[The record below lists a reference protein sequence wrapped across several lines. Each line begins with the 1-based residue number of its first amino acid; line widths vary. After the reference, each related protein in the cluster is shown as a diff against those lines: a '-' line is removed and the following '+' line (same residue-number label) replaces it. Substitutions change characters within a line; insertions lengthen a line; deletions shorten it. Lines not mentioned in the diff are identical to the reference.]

1 MKNIILI
8 ALNFLRV
15 TFKKKTSFL
24 IYIVL
29 PVAAALVTLMLYSS
43 EGSAYTK
50 VGLVNHDNNIISN
63 DMIQYLEE
71 TEKFKFENISEEEI
85 QNKVANQ
92 DVDLVLNIPSG
103 FTESIYDN
111 NIKELQIETIR
122 GMDVTAWIERYLNFY
137 IKNMSDI
144 GVASEGNREVFNKI
158 YENFKNS
165 KLVLTKE
172 KLEDEYVGK
181 AVTQQGIGF
190 FILFILIG
198 CTSIT
203 KLILK
208 ERNTKTYQRI
218 CSSPVTSRE
227 YVLGN
232 VLANIIIILIQISLL
247 VFVAFRVLKI
257 NIHMPVWS
265 LFLILSLFG
274 LGAIGIGMVI
284 VSFSK
289 SSSEAG
295 NLSTLIITPTC
306 MLGGCFW
313 PLSFMPDS
321 LKKISSF
328 TPQKWVMEAIISIQ
342 SGKTINDVAINLA
355 ILAAF
360 ALVFFAI
367 AAFKMKYSDKT
378 ESFI

>member
-1 MKNIILI
+1 MKNILLI

-15 TFKKKTSFL
+15 TFKKKSSYL
-24 IYIVL
+24 VYIIL
-29 PVAAALVTLMLYSS
+29 PVASALAALMIYSS
-43 EGSAYTK
+43 AGTATNK
-50 VGLVNHDNNIISN
+50 VGLVNHDNSAISN
-63 DMIQYLEE
+63 DMIEYLQD
-71 TEKFKFENISEEEI
+71 TGKFSFVQINEEEM
-85 QNKVANQ
+85 QDKVVNQ
-92 DVDLVLNIPSG
+92 DVDLVLEIPEG
-103 FTESIYDN
+103 FTGSVYENDL
-111 NIKELQIETIR
+111 KELNIVTIR
-122 GMDVTAWIERYLNFY
+122 GMDVTVWIKSYLNFY
-137 IKNMSDI
+137 LKNLSDI
-144 GVASEGNREVFNKI
+144 STASEGNIEIFNDI
-158 YENFKNS
+158 YGNYKNS
-165 KLVLTKE
+165 ELELTKE

-232 VLANIIIILIQISLL
+232 VLANIVIVLVQVSLL
-247 VFVAFRVLKI
+247 IFGAFKILKI
-257 NIHMPVWS
+257 NIHMSPWS
-265 LFLILSLFG
+265 LLLILMLFG
-274 LGAIGIGMVI
+274 LAAIGIGMVI

-295 NLSTLIITPTC
+295 YLSTFIITPTC

-313 PLSFMPDS
+313 PISFMPDS

-328 TPQKWVMEAIISIQ
+328 TPQKWVVEAIVALQ
-342 SGKTINDVAINLA
+342 SGKAINDISINLV
-355 ILAAF
+355 ILVAF
-360 ALVFFAI
+360 SLVFFAI
-367 AAFKMKYSDKT
+367 AAFKMKFTDKT

>member
-24 IYIVL
+24 IYIIL
-29 PVAAALVTLMLYSS
+29 PVASALVTLMLYSS
-43 EGSAYTK
+43 SGAAITK
-50 VGLVNHDNNIISN
+50 VGLINNDNSTISS
-63 DMIQYLEE
+63 DMINYLEE
-71 TEKFKFENISEEEI
+71 TKKFKFENIKEEEVE
-85 QNKVANQ
+85 NKVANQ
-92 DVDLVLNIPSG
+92 EVDLVLEIPYG
-103 FTESIYDN
+103 FTESIYN
-111 NIKELQIETIR
+111 SNVKELKIETIR
-122 GMDVTAWIERYLNFY
+122 GMDVTAWIESYLNYY
-137 IKNMSDI
+137 IKNMRDI
-144 GVASEGNREVFNKI
+144 AVASEGNREVFNKI
-158 YENFKNS
+158 YDNFKNS
-165 KLVLTKE
+165 ELVLTKE
-172 KLEDEYVGK
+172 KLKDEYVGK
-181 AVTQQGIGF
+181 TVTQQGIGF

-208 ERNTKTYQRI
+208 EKNIKTYQRI

-232 VLANIIIILIQISLL
+232 VLANIIIILVQISLL
-247 VFVAFRVLKI
+247 LFGAFRMLEI

-265 LFLILSLFG
+265 LFIILMLFG
-274 LGAIGIGMVI
+274 LAAIGIGMVI

-355 ILAAF
+355 ILVVF

-367 AAFKMKYSDKT
+367 AAFKMKSSDKT
-378 ESFI
+378 GSFI

>member
-24 IYIVL
+24 IYIIL
-29 PVAAALVTLMLYSS
+29 PVASALVTLMLYSS
-43 EGSAYTK
+43 SGAAITK
-50 VGLVNHDNNIISN
+50 VGLINNDNSTISS
-63 DMIQYLEE
+63 DMINYLEE
-71 TEKFKFENISEEEI
+71 TKKFKFENIKEEEVE
-85 QNKVANQ
+85 NKVANQ
-92 DVDLVLNIPSG
+92 EVDLVLEIPYG
-103 FTESIYDN
+103 FTESIYN
-111 NIKELQIETIR
+111 SNVKELKIETIR
-122 GMDVTAWIERYLNFY
+122 GMDVTAWIESYLNYY
-137 IKNMSDI
+137 IKNMRDI
-144 GVASEGNREVFNKI
+144 AVASEGNREVFNKI
-158 YENFKNS
+158 YDNFKNS
-165 KLVLTKE
+165 ELVLTKE
-172 KLEDEYVGK
+172 KLKDEYVGK
-181 AVTQQGIGF
+181 TVTQQGIGF

-208 ERNTKTYQRI
+208 EKNIKTYQRI

-232 VLANIIIILIQISLL
+232 VLANIIIILVQICLL
-247 VFVAFRVLKI
+247 LFGAFKILEI

-265 LFLILSLFG
+265 LFIILMLFG
-274 LGAIGIGMVI
+274 LAAIGIGMVI

-355 ILAAF
+355 ILVVF

-367 AAFKMKYSDKT
+367 AAFKMKSSDKT
-378 ESFI
+378 GSFI